1 MIILNERAALS
12 VKGAHRQGRE
22 IRMPCPVHGG
32 GRDTLSITRR
42 GENTV
47 VWHCF
52 AGCCGK
58 EIMRCLKEKGVIE
71 IERDNG
77 FRQLEID
84 QKAKKRKW
92 CADTWNKAT
101 DQFDDRVA
109 KWFEGRKISE
119 QAWRNAVFTGM
130 VRQLGNCLVSKVT
143 NVQLDGTG
151 IHITNMDTKVRRSH
165 GTLKG
170 GAIRLCSLTPAKT
183 VTGVHVICLAEG
195 IETAIAYS
203 QLSSKPCWS
212 LISATGLSNFD
223 LKGSFTRNTKIIV
236 AADFDGA
243 GISAC
248 ESLVR
253 KNPGWEIDMVLP
265 ENYGTDWNDCLMEH
279 SA

>member
-22 IRMPCPVHGG
+22 IRMPCPVHVG
-32 GRDTLSITRR
+32 GRDTLAIRQK
-42 GENTV
+42 GNGV

-52 AGCCGK
+52 AGCDGK
-58 EIMRCLKEKGVIE
+58 DIQERLEVLGIIE
-71 IERDNG
+71 VQKDDWKM
-77 FRQLEID
+77 QSEID
-84 QKAKKRKW
+84 RLAKKRKW
-92 CADTWNKAT
+92 CAETWNNAT
-101 DQFDDRVA
+101 DKYDDRVA

-119 QAWRNAVFTGM
+119 EAWRSAFITGM
-130 VRQLGNCLVSKVT
+130 VRQLDNCLVSKVT
-143 NVQLDGTG
+143 NNVLAGTG
-151 IHITNMDTKVRRSH
+151 IHITNMGTKVRRSH
-165 GTLKG
+165 GSIKG
-170 GAIRLCSLTPAKT
+170 GAIRLCSLTPAQT

-212 LISATGLSNFD
+212 LISATGIANFELD
-223 LKGSFTRNTKIIV
+223 ENVPQGTRIIV

-248 ESLVR
+248 EALVR

-279 SA
+279 SI